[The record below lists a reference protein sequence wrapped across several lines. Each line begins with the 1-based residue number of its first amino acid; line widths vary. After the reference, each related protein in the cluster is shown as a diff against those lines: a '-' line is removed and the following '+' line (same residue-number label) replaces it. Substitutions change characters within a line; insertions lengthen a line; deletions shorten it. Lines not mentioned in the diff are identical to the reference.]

1 MCRYDFG
8 GQLVFYPTHQ
18 FFLTARSMYLVVFNV
33 TNEDLHNVR
42 YWIKQIRASTQG
54 IYANAPLSVPRTHR
68 LTGALAGSQEWRRPC
83 SSLVH
88 TSIPTSATAPSF
100 MIWVVRSAGVSPSQ
114 SGLP

>member
-54 IYANAPLSVPRTHR
+54 ICEYVSSRARTHN
-68 LTGALAGSQEWRRPC
+68 LTGALAGSQVWRRPC
-83 SSLVH
+83 SSLAR
-88 TSIPTSATAPSF
+88 TSIPISATALSF
-100 MIWVVRSAGVSPSQ
+100 MIWVVRSAGVTPSQ
-114 SGLP
+114 CLP

>member
-54 IYANAPLSVPRTHR
+54 ICEYDSF
-68 LTGALAGSQEWRRPC
+68 
-83 SSLVH
+83 
-88 TSIPTSATAPSF
+88 SAAYP
-100 MIWVVRSAGVSPSQ
+100 
-114 SGLP
+114 